1 MYPHPFVLDEATLTR
16 IGRTIAK
23 RACDIDPTC
32 ADTPRFER
40 IAELAR
46 REALARVREFIK
58 ELETDPD
65 LIYDIATLVVWELR
79 GLVGRARDVGAG
91 VEDE

>member
-40 IAELAR
+40 IAESAR
-46 REALARVREFIK
+46 RRAVSMIRDLVLDLGSDSDLMYDVATGCLKEFRE
-58 ELETDPD
+58 EG
-65 LIYDIATLVVWELR
+65 LR
-79 GLVGRARDVGAG
+79 
-91 VEDE
+91 